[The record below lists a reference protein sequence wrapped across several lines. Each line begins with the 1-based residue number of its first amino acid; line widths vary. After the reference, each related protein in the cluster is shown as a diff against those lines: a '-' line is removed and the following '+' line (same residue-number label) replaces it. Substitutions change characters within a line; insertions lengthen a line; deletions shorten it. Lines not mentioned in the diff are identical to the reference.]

1 MDGRKIAAVRAF
13 LLGVLLLAG
22 CSSNTAWQLSAGT
35 PPSPASAGSVHVHTS
50 SGFATA
56 VGVTVLVLGA
66 YELVQGG
73 LPYTSPERRPPEM
86 APDRRVSEQDCTKP
100 LDLSLGNIRCK

>member
-1 MDGRKIAAVRAF
+1 VGGRKIAAVKPF
-13 LLGVLLLAG
+13 VLGVLVLAG
-22 CSSNTAWQLSAGT
+22 CSSNTAWQLSAGA
-35 PPSPASAGSVHVHTS
+35 PPPPQSAGSVHVHTS

-56 VGVTVLVLGA
+56 VGVTVLFLGA
-66 YELVQGG
+66 YEFIEGG
-73 LPYTSPERRPPEM
+73 LPYAGSDRRPPEM

>member
-1 MDGRKIAAVRAF
+1 VKRLLIAAA
-13 LLGVLLLAG
+13 LLVG

-35 PPSPASAGSVHVHTS
+35 PPPPQSAGSVHVHTS
-50 SGFATA
+50 SEFATA
-56 VGVTVLVLGA
+56 VGATVLFLGA
-66 YELVQGG
+66 YEAVHGG
-73 LPYTSPERRPPEM
+73 LPYTSPDRRPPEM